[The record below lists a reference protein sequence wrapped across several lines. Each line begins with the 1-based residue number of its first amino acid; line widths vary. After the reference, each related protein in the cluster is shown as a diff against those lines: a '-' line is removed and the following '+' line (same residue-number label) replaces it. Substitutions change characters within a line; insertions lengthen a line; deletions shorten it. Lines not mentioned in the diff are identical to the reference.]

1 MKSVPTIL
9 IADDEQ
15 TICKLLHSEF
25 ETSGYAV
32 KTVLNGQAALNE
44 LSRNRYDAVV
54 LDVNMPQATGLQV
67 LSTIR
72 RSYPGTIVVMMTA
85 YGSIDG
91 AVTAM
96 KMQADDYITKPFSPE
111 ELVGKINDLL
121 TVKSRMSQ
129 LDRGVTS
136 DTSTLVGESPN
147 LQEIRRTIDKVKDLD
162 VTVLITGESGTGK
175 GVVAKYLHMASNRQ
189 SLPFVHVDCASLPHN
204 LIESELFGHEKGAF
218 TSAAAQRKG
227 KFEQAGRGTIF
238 LDEIGTMPLELQA
251 KFLIVLQERSFE
263 RLGGDRKIPMEAR
276 VIAATNEDLE
286 QSVNAGSF
294 RRDLFFRLS
303 IVNMECLP
311 LRQRREDIPVLARH
325 FLEKHTQ
332 KTGIQIDQVDDEVWQ
347 ALSNY
352 DWPGNTR
359 ELENTI
365 ESAIILCD
373 GHRIS
378 LENLP
383 RKITTGSGFKTQS
396 AVRPAGPTLSLE
408 SQEIMTIL
416 AALEKHNGHREKTAQ
431 ELGISRRALQYKLAK
446 YHLNK

>member
-1 MKSVPTIL
+1 MKSVPKVL

-15 TICKLLHSEF
+15 TICRLLHLEF
-25 ETSGYAV
+25 EVSGYAV

-44 LSRNRYDAVV
+44 LSRTRYDAVI

-72 RSYPGTIVVMMTA
+72 RSYPETIVVMMTA

-96 KMQADDYITKPFSPE
+96 KMKADDYITKPFDPGD
-111 ELVGKINDLL
+111 LVGKINDLL

-129 LDRGVTS
+129 MGRDGASETP
-136 DTSTLVGESPN
+136 TMVGESSN
-147 LQEIRRTIDKVKDLD
+147 FQEIWRTIDKVKDLD

-175 GVVAKYLHMASNRQ
+175 GVVAKNLHMASNRR
-189 SLPFVHVDCASLPHN
+189 SLPFVHVDCASLPRN

-218 TSAAAQRKG
+218 TNAGVQRKG

-238 LDEIGTMPLELQA
+238 LDEIATMPLELQA

-263 RLGGDRKIPMEAR
+263 RLGGERKIPMEAR

-286 QSVNAGSF
+286 QSVNSGAF

-303 IVNMECLP
+303 IVNIECLP
-311 LRQRREDIPVLARH
+311 LRQRRKDILPLARY

-332 KTGIQIDQVDDEVWQ
+332 KTGIPINQVDDEVWQ

-359 ELENTI
+359 ELENTM

-378 LENLP
+378 LKNLP
-383 RKITTGSGFKTQS
+383 RKITAGNGFKAQ
-396 AVRPAGPTLSLE
+396 AAFRPAGPTLSLE

-416 AALEKHNGHREKTAQ
+416 AALEKHNGHRERTAQ

-446 YHLNK
+446 YHLTK